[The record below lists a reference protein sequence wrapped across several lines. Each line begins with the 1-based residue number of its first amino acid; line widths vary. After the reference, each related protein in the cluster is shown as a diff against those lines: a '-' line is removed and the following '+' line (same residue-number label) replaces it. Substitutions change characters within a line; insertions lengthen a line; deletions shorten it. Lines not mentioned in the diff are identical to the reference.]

1 LSQKNRS
8 IKSVTIYSLGFFV
21 FVLFSMFPFIATAS
35 NIDAEMGLFLYG
47 QGQYVE
53 AAKKFEAALNREPG
67 NPDALKYLP
76 LCRQSIENAR
86 SSVSYAENRDKAIND
101 ELNKFHAIKELEQE
115 YAQHTKGQQ
124 AVTSHPP
131 ARTVR
136 QTLASALNAETVS
149 EAKMLEAFGDED
161 IAPQKS
167 VDDRS
172 FSSKQKEYQ
181 ETKPEEVMVHGKV
194 RAGFGFETSGG
205 GEFIWKRANFD
216 LNEKNY
222 RLLSGDQL
230 NQRINTYDPA
240 IYSQMKFDVD
250 IEPIGNP
257 FSFHT
262 NIALDPW
269 SYVGKSKKMTLRD
282 SGALGTWTDY
292 ADVQILYAGN
302 SAYTMGLNA
311 DTLYVGDLMSIPELK
326 VVNGHVASTSLNTK
340 FGNKLL
346 LPDTKL
352 NMWFQPV
359 RELWVDYEPN
369 DTIKLQVFPFGLED
383 KALSSDDPLRLS
395 NNRTWWEES
404 PWLANWKPGH
414 VNAGAIPVDFTK
426 GEWNDD
432 LAFATRDS
440 EGNRLTALRGF
451 SANFSKENTE
461 ILATVASPKTLWQ
474 DYDVFDALA
483 TSVRAKQSFSEQF
496 YVGITDNAHLGFIN
510 QDLDAYNIV
519 TSVDSGLMI
528 SPSSKVSAQYA
539 FSYLQ
544 QDLTNDFYDS
554 QQRGSAYDLQLM
566 KTSSYLEGAD
576 QDYFLIKP
584 EDGQSTFYKTRL
596 RLSRMDKGFQ
606 SSLSTY
612 LETRDDEF
620 WGRHLTFR
628 DPVSFQTIS
637 SDDINAFRIGN
648 GIDYD
653 RYVANWRTDLSFWDA
668 KLKGLAD
675 IRNVHQASTN
685 KYVETVARTEWGWQ
699 PNSRF
704 ETKMLLLAHHVPRTT
719 GGFDPYMT
727 RLDGGQMANAAIPD
741 NEDAN
746 LYTTSLGLKYWLT
759 DWVAWSGIW
768 ERTNDFT
775 VAADNFPR
783 GILNDT
789 STITNSSYGRI
800 YRSDYNFLYSQG
812 FFSLPPYEYH
822 NIFRTGLDFR
832 PNDKWNIYL
841 DYTRNPNEF
850 AGPIDDNMNH
860 VGLAVSY
867 MPTANL
873 QMYTKYTWS
882 RWNSLTK
889 LLDLDS
895 LGNNRG
901 EIDFQSHHNFFFETQ
916 YLLRDESKITASY
929 GVGPSIYTG
938 YATGTPYIGSST
950 PTVDTQHIIRLFYT
964 KYF

>member
-1 LSQKNRS
+1 LNKENRTLR
-8 IKSVTIYSLGFFV
+8 SVTIYFSGFFI
-21 FVLFSMFPFIATAS
+21 FALFCAFPSLSLA
-35 NIDAEMGLFLYG
+35 NINTEMGLFLYS
-47 QGQYVE
+47 QGQYAE
-53 AAKKFEAALNREPG
+53 AAKEFEAALIKEPK
-67 NPDALKYLP
+67 NPEALKYLS
-76 LCRQSIENAR
+76 LCQGSIQNTASSAK
-86 SSVSYAENRDKAIND
+86 SSVSRSQAINQ
-101 ELNKFHAIKELEQE
+101 ELNKINAIKELERE
-115 YAQHTKGQQ
+115 YAQQRKSPEI
-124 AVTSHPP
+124 VTTNPSPS
-131 ARTVR
+131 RTIR
-136 QTLASALNAETVS
+136 QTLASAVNAEAVS
-149 EAKMLEAFGDED
+149 ESKMLAAFGNED
-161 IAPQKS
+161 IAPQTLYDNAVLSPNKKDYEKVTPS
-167 VDDRS
+167 
-172 FSSKQKEYQ
+172 ELLI
-181 ETKPEEVMVHGKV
+181 HGKV

-205 GEFIWKRANFD
+205 GEFLWKRANFD

-240 IYSQMKFDVD
+240 IYSQMNFDVD
-250 IEPIGNP
+250 VEPIENP

-269 SYVGKSKKMTLRD
+269 SYVGKSKKMALQGTVWAD
-282 SGALGTWTDY
+282 S
-292 ADVQILYAGN
+292 ADIQLLYAGN
-302 SAYTMGLNA
+302 SAYTMGLNV
-311 DTLYVGDLMSIPELK
+311 DTLYSGDLMAVPELK
-326 VVNGHVASTSLNTK
+326 VVNGQIASTTLNTK
-340 FGNKLL
+340 FGNQFL

-359 RELWVDYEPN
+359 RELWTDYEPN
-369 DTIKLQVFPFGLED
+369 ETVKLQVFPFGLED

-414 VNAGAIPVDFTK
+414 INEGATPDDFTK

-440 EGNRLTALRGF
+440 EGNRLTALRGV
-451 SANFSKENTE
+451 SASFNKEDTE
-461 ILATVASPKTLWQ
+461 ILTTIASPKTLWQ

-483 TSVRAKQSFSEQF
+483 TSVRAKQNFSDQF
-496 YVGITDNAHLGFIN
+496 YMGITDNAHLGFIN
-510 QDLDAYNIV
+510 QDLDAYNVV
-519 TSVDSGLMI
+519 TSVDSGLMLT
-528 SPSSKVSAQYA
+528 PNSKVSAQYA

-544 QDLTNDFYDS
+544 QDLTNNDYDS
-554 QQRGSAYDLQLM
+554 RDRGSAYDLQLM

-576 QDYFLIKP
+576 QDYFRIRP
-584 EDGQSTFYKTRL
+584 EDGESTFYKTRL

-628 DPVSFQTIS
+628 DPTSFQTIS
-637 SDDINAFRIGN
+637 SDDIDAFRIGN

-653 RYVANWRTDLSFWDA
+653 RYVANWRTDLSFWD
-668 KLKGLAD
+668 KKVTGLAD

-699 PNSRF
+699 PDTRW
-704 ETKMLLLAHHVPRTT
+704 ETKGLLLAHHVPRTT

-727 RLDGGQMANAAIPD
+727 RLDGGYMANTAIPD
-741 NEDAN
+741 GEDAN

-759 DWVAWSGIW
+759 DWMAWNGVW

-789 STITNSSYGRI
+789 STATYDSYGRV
-800 YRSDYNFLYSQG
+800 YRYDYNYLYSQG
-812 FFSLPPYEYH
+812 FFPLPPYEYH
-822 NIFRTGLDFR
+822 NIFRTGMDFKLS
-832 PNDKWNIYL
+832 DKWDVYL

-882 RWNSLTK
+882 RWNSLSK

-895 LGNNRG
+895 LGNNKG

-916 YLLRDESKITASY
+916 YLFRDESKLTASY

-938 YATGTPYIGSST
+938 YATGTPYIGSSS